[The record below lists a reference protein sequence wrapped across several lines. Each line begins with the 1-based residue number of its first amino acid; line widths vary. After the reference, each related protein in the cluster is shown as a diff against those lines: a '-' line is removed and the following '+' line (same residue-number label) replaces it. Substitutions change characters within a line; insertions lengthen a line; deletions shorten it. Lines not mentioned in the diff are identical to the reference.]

1 MGDSQQGGN
10 FGWNSKLRTQ
20 KLNDRSISRDDN
32 PLDSDGYRSIDSQAP
47 FDQHKQQLKD
57 FFKNLGGSRDYTGK
71 GLDQY
76 MKELDQNMSKDNSIP
91 DDTISQSSKASL
103 MADKLRAKVK
113 NLESS
118 YLQQRSKMPTS

>member
-1 MGDSQQGGN
+1 
-10 FGWNSKLRTQ
+10 
-20 KLNDRSISRDDN
+20 
-32 PLDSDGYRSIDSQAP
+32 
-47 FDQHKQQLKD
+47 
-57 FFKNLGGSRDYTGK
+57 
-71 GLDQY
+71 

-118 YLQQRSKMPTS
+118 YLQQRSKMPTSQNPKRPPQMNTIMPMQTGKRMTAVAGANPRIHHTIYDQKLISQGAQRY